1 MTGMRI
7 LTIGHS
13 THDLEAFV
21 KLLKR
26 HDVAKLGDVRSTPY
40 SRYNPQFNREPL
52 ANGLAA
58 FGLEYVYLGA
68 ELGGRS
74 DDPSC
79 FENGRIRYDRLSATH
94 GFQQGLKRL
103 IGEATGS
110 RIALMCAEKE
120 PLECH
125 RTLLVAPALEAKG
138 VAVEHIL
145 ADGGLE
151 AHGAVMGR
159 LVAIHGD
166 GQQGELF
173 ATVADRIEL
182 AIAKQAERI
191 AYRSK
196 RVTGTASL
204 YEAGRKS

>member
-1 MTGMRI
+1 MTAMRI

-13 THDLEAFV
+13 THALEAFLN
-21 KLLKR
+21 LLQR
-26 HDVAKLGDVRSTPY
+26 HEVAKLGDVRSMPY

-52 ANGLAA
+52 ADSVAA
-58 FGLEYVYLGA
+58 LGIDYVFFGA

-79 FENGRIRYDRLSATH
+79 FEDGRIRYDRLSATH
-94 GFQQGLKRL
+94 EFQQGLKRL
-103 IGEATGS
+103 IYEATGS

-125 RTLLVAPALEAKG
+125 RTLLVAPALEANG

-151 AHGAVMGR
+151 AHGASMER
-159 LVAIHGD
+159 LVAIHG
-166 GQQGELF
+166 GEHQGELF

-182 AIAKQAERI
+182 AIEKQAERV
-191 AYRSK
+191 AYRNRRRTDTS
-196 RVTGTASL
+196 SL
-204 YEAGRKS
+204 YGTGRKP

>member
-1 MTGMRI
+1 MTAMRI

-13 THDLEAFV
+13 THALEAFLN
-21 KLLKR
+21 LLQR
-26 HDVAKLGDVRSTPY
+26 HEVAKLGDVRSMPY

-52 ANGLAA
+52 TDSLAA
-58 FGLEYVYLGA
+58 LGIDYVFFGA

-79 FENGRIRYDRLSATH
+79 FEDGRIRYDHLSATH
-94 GFQQGLKRL
+94 EFQQGLKRL
-103 IGEATGS
+103 IYEATGS

-151 AHGAVMGR
+151 AHGASMER
-159 LVAIHGD
+159 LVAIHG
-166 GQQGELF
+166 GEHQGELF

-182 AIAKQAERI
+182 AIEKQAERV
-191 AYRSK
+191 AYRNRRRTDTS
-196 RVTGTASL
+196 SL
-204 YEAGRKS
+204 YGTGRKP